1 MNKFLWAILNK
12 AISLGANLQRR
23 GLATGM
29 NCTRCQEQETEMHCF
44 FTCHFAMEVWKLI
57 PLHRTVHLA
66 VGATFKDAIVSFR
79 KHICLPPS
87 GISLNILPW
96 ILWEIWTSRNA
107 LIFEGRRYSPEETAL
122 KGIKLAKEWS
132 TSQAEFTKKGI
143 LPSEKQVWHAPR
155 PPSSSDNTK
164 TTCKTDAAWS
174 KEKLLAGLGWI
185 FSGSTLRTP
194 ITGSAVEASVK
205 SPLVAE
211 AVAIRAAL
219 CMATNLEITSIE
231 VLSDNQ
237 TLVRAISG
245 ITQAKEIIGIVKDIR
260 SIASEFASSSF
271 SFIPRSQNSTADA
284 LAKEA
289 LRFSSVYLL

>member
-1 MNKFLWAILNK
+1 
-12 AISLGANLQRR
+12 
-23 GLATGM
+23 
-29 NCTRCQEQETEMHCF
+29 
-44 FTCHFAMEVWKLI
+44 MEVWKLI

-96 ILWEIWTSRNA
+96 SLWEIWTSRNA
-107 LIFEGRRYSPEETAL
+107 LIFEGRRYS
-122 KGIKLAKEWS
+122 
-132 TSQAEFTKKGI
+132 
-143 LPSEKQVWHAPR
+143 PSEKQVWHAPR

-219 CMATNLEITSIE
+219 CMATNLEITLIE

>member
-1 MNKFLWAILNK
+1 M
-12 AISLGANLQRR
+12 
-23 GLATGM
+23 T
-29 NCTRCQEQETEMHCF
+29 ETE
-44 FTCHFAMEVWKLI
+44 
-57 PLHRTVHLA
+57 
-66 VGATFKDAIVSFR
+66 
-79 KHICLPPS
+79 
-87 GISLNILPW
+87 
-96 ILWEIWTSRNA
+96 
-107 LIFEGRRYSPEETAL
+107 
-122 KGIKLAKEWS
+122 
-132 TSQAEFTKKGI
+132 
-143 LPSEKQVWHAPR
+143 
-155 PPSSSDNTK
+155 
-164 TTCKTDAAWS
+164 AAWS

-185 FSGSTLRTP
+185 FSGSALRTP

-271 SFIPRSQNSTADA
+271 SFIPRSQNTTADS

-289 LRFSSVYLL
+289 LRFSSSNYV